1 MVSIDY
7 STKQKY
13 FLNYFI
19 VCITYSFELITKC
32 DNIVNRAKILIFMQ
46 IRIIQ
51 RKIYEIR
58 GQKIMLDFDLAALY
72 GTETR
77 TLKQAVKRNIVR
89 FPKDF
94 MFQLNK
100 KEWQELIT
108 ICDNLPE
115 GLKFSPAL
123 PFAFTEHGVTML
135 ASILKSKKAIQM
147 NIAVVRAFIAFKQFV
162 LNYKELSDQIK
173 ELKET
178 TGNHNVQLNQIYDA
192 LENLLDEKVEQK
204 KWQERE
210 RIGFKN

>member
-46 IRIIQ
+46 IQIIQ

-147 NIAVVRAFIAFKQFV
+147 NIAVVRAFIAFKQFA